1 MRNRSHSIVL
11 QLALLAAFQS
21 RRADVIQHLFE
32 NHGAPALA
40 EALLGLAS
48 KEAAGI
54 LDLLGTEQQALIVQ
68 SMAACAPTAPT
79 APTQVRDNRQPSQ
92 ASAPRRA
99 LSANRP
105 WGGRLFSRLLPIGR

>member
-79 APTQVRDNRQPSQ
+79 QVRDNRQPSQ